1 MQIGNVFYGVY
12 RGFHSGKPHYLIVI
26 GLPSDIMPYI
36 VLTAVTS
43 QIDKA
48 RRRLEINGFPPETLV
63 DVTPV
68 EYPALSMPSL
78 VDCNYPVKYPRDLF
92 EMDFGKFNRKD
103 DMPAEI
109 VKRIISG
116 IMSSPLVSAEI
127 KRMIKG

>member
-26 GLPSDIMPYI
+26 GLPSDIMSYI

-63 DVTPV
+63 DVTTE

-78 VDCNYPVKYPRDLF
+78 VDCNYPVKYQEGF
-92 EMDFGKFNRKD
+92 
-103 DMPAEI
+103 
-109 VKRIISG
+109 
-116 IMSSPLVSAEI
+116 
-127 KRMIKG
+127 